1 MSINLS
7 SSVTVSSSLSP
18 VVVPVAGVSTSQSI
32 GTDVP
37 AAVTDSSASFQ
48 AEAAAP
54 EIADTYRKP
63 VSKSLIQTDTVR
75 QTMEE
80 GSVAVSERGYR
91 ASQSQ
96 TLLTGFRSGSYVAAM
111 LEQGLQQFESR
122 SGSYSWVND
131 GIREPL
137 TETGRVTMLYGY
149 REERLSFSLTTRSG
163 VTLNLGIN
171 HQTGEGRLEDGR
183 IINVDQWLTSFTADA
198 QLTLQERK
206 DVLKLAT
213 SLEGAAARYLS
224 TGRFDLS
231 ALGLDKLESFSSLQ
245 IEMHGAGDDKGA
257 DLLALDYQD
266 SEETRTLS
274 VLLHKDQLD
283 LQLNKDGW
291 AVLGSRDQRQ
301 QSLEEYLLLI
311 EDSAR
316 RGGTGAEQTDLMQ
329 DAFRLLHHL
338 DKEEQIAAQEEE
350 IIAETPTGIDVNYAA
365 AGLRALSGLEDFHFS
380 FVADI
385 TQPNPDP
392 AKEYEKV
399 SFELSIS
406 QQTTGLTGDPGQL
419 QVEQTQSYQMQ
430 ASYYE
435 PLLWLKAVDFV
446 NQSYRYIETEATAT
460 KVTGIGYDDFNL
472 TGLFSQS
479 QNEWQEHTRTYVEGV
494 LDGNYTDAAA
504 NDDIRDFTE
513 AAVVAEREQ
522 RLDMLDEL
530 LGRNIPDPWMR

>member
-1 MSINLS
+1 MPINLS
-7 SSVTVSSSLSP
+7 SSATVSSSLSP
-18 VVVPVAGVSTSQSI
+18 VVVPAAGVSAIQSI
-32 GTDVP
+32 GTDIP
-37 AAVTDSSASFQ
+37 AAVTDSTAFFQ
-48 AEAAAP
+48 TEVAAP

-80 GSVAVSERGYR
+80 GSVAVSEREYR

-96 TLLTGFRSGSYVAAM
+96 TLLTGFRSGQYVAAM

-122 SGSYSWVND
+122 SGNYSWVDD

-137 TETGRVTMLYGY
+137 TEIGRVKMLYGY

-183 IINVDQWLTSFTADA
+183 IINVDQWLTSFAADGE
-198 QLTLQERK
+198 LTQQERK
-206 DVLKLAT
+206 DVLALAT

-231 ALGLDKLESFSSLQ
+231 TLGLDKLGSFSSLQ
-245 IEMHGAGDDKGA
+245 VEMQGAGSDKSA
-257 DLLALDYQD
+257 DLLKLDYRD
-266 SEETRTLS
+266 REETRTLS

-291 AVLGSRDQRQ
+291 AILGSRDQRQ

-316 RGGTGAEQTDLMQ
+316 RGDADAEQTDLMQ

-350 IIAETPTGIDVNYAA
+350 TIAETPTGIDVNYAA
-365 AGLRALSGLEDFHFS
+365 AGLRALSGLEDFRFS

-399 SFELSIS
+399 SFELSFS
-406 QQTTGLTGDPGQL
+406 QQTKGFTGDPGQL

-435 PLLWLKAVDFV
+435 PLLWLNEVDFV

-460 KVTGIGYDDFNL
+460 KVTGIRYDDFNL
-472 TGLFSQS
+472 TGLFSRS
-479 QNEWQEHTRTYVEGV
+479 QNEWQERTRTYVEGV
-494 LDGNYTDAAA
+494 LDGDSTDGAA

-513 AAVVAEREQ
+513 AAVAAEREQ

-530 LGRNIPDPWMR
+530 LGRNIPDPWSR